1 MLDIKFIRENAN
13 LVKDSI
19 KKRFLKDK
27 INFVDEAL
35 DLYSEWT
42 KLKQE
47 SDALRANRNRVSEEI
62 NKLQKT
68 KQDIS
73 AKVKEIKQIP
83 VKIKELEEKQNQSY
97 TRLQEIL
104 KQIPNLLHKSVPIGE
119 NDAKN
124 KVVRTFGRKTKLK
137 FKPKSHTELIQDL
150 DLADIERAAKVSG
163 ARFYYLKN
171 ELVELDL
178 AVTKFALD
186 FLKKKKFTLIRTPDM
201 AREEAVRGAA
211 ELGDFKETLYGIKD
225 EDLYLIATAEHT
237 LASLHMNELLNKED
251 LPLKYAGISSCYRK
265 EAGAHGLDQKGIFRV
280 HEFRKVEQFIYCK
293 PEDSWKFHEELI
305 KNSEE
310 IFKKLKLPYRIVNI
324 ASGALNATAAK
335 KYDLEVWM
343 PAQNTYREL
352 VSCSNCL
359 DYQARKLGIRFKD
372 KKGTSFPHL
381 LNATAVATPR
391 ILVAILENYQQK
403 DGSIK
408 IPAVLHKYLDFKK
421 INLRKL

>member
-1 MLDIKFIRENAN
+1 MLDIKFIKENEK

-19 KKRFLKDK
+19 KKRFLKDRL
-27 INFVDEAL
+27 NLVDEAIES
-35 DLYSEWT
+35 YNEWV

-47 SDALRANRNRVSEEI
+47 LDALRSQRNKVSEEI
-62 NKLQKT
+62 NRLQKA
-68 KQDIS
+68 KKDIS
-73 AKVKEIKQIP
+73 EKVKEIKQIP
-83 VKIKELEEKQNQSY
+83 IKIKELEDKEAPIYSKYQNA
-97 TRLQEIL
+97 L
-104 KQIPNLLHKSVPIGE
+104 KQIPNLLHESVPIGE
-119 NDAKN
+119 DESKN
-124 KVVRTFGRKTKLK
+124 KVIRTFGTKTKFK
-137 FKPKSHTELIQDL
+137 FPAKSHTDLLKDL
-150 DLADIERAAKVSG
+150 DLADLERAAKVSG

-186 FLKKKKFTLIRTPDM
+186 LLKKKKFTLFRTPDL

-211 ELGDFKETLYGIKD
+211 ELGDFQETLYGIKD

-237 LASLHMNELLNKED
+237 LASFHMNEMLNKED
-251 LPLKYAGISSCYRK
+251 LPLKYAGISACYRR
-265 EAGAHGLDQKGIFRV
+265 EAGAHGQDQKGIFRV
-280 HEFRKVEQFIYCK
+280 HEFRKVEQFVYSHPK
-293 PEDSWKFHEELI
+293 QSWKIHEELI

-310 IFKKLKLPYRIVNI
+310 IFKKLKLPYRVISI

-359 DYQARKLGIRFKD
+359 DYQSRKLGIRFKD
-372 KKGTSFPHL
+372 GNETIHPHL

-391 ILVAILENYQQK
+391 ILVAILENCQQK

-408 IPAVLHKYLDFKK
+408 IPSALHRYLDFKK
-421 INLRKL
+421 ITAKK

>member
-1 MLDIKFIRENAN
+1 MLDVKFIRENAN
-13 LVKDSI
+13 LVKESI

-42 KLKQE
+42 KAKQE
-47 SDALRANRNRVSEEI
+47 SDALRSQRNRVSEEI
-62 NKLQKT
+62 NKLQKQS
-68 KQDIS
+68 KDIS

-83 VKIKELEEKQNQSY
+83 IKIKEIEEKQNQAY

-104 KQIPNLLHKSVPIGE
+104 KQIPNLLHSSVPIGQDE
-119 NDAKN
+119 SKN
-124 KVVRTFGRKTKLK
+124 KVIRTFGAKTKFK
-137 FKPKSHTELIQDL
+137 FEPKSHIDLLKDL
-150 DLADIERAAKVSG
+150 DLADLDRAAKVSG

-186 FLKKKKFTLIRTPDM
+186 LLKKKKFTLIRTPDM

-237 LASLHMNELLNKED
+237 LASLHMNEMLSKEC
-251 LPLKYAGISSCYRK
+251 LPIKYAGISACYRR
-265 EAGAHGLDQKGIFRV
+265 EAGAHGQDQKGIFRV
-280 HEFRKVEQFIYCK
+280 HEFRKVEQFIYCTPK
-293 PEDSWKFHEELI
+293 DSWKFHEELI
-305 KNSEE
+305 KNAEE
-310 IFKKLKLPYRIVNI
+310 IFKKLKLPYRVVSI

-343 PAQNTYREL
+343 PAQKTYREL

-359 DYQARKLGIRFKD
+359 DYQSRKLGIRFKD
-372 KKGTSFPHL
+372 GKETIHPHL

-403 DGSIK
+403 DGSVK
-408 IPAVLHKYLDFKK
+408 VPAVLQKYVDFKK
-421 INLRKL
+421 ITAKI